1 MRISDWSSDVCSS
14 DLPKNFWHCAISDQ
28 GIRRAAAISFQFH
41 LTCVSSLFSFTK
53 LIPARMPIVSH
64 WWLLNSCQVQ
74 LRAFWMLADNCFS
87 TVCQNMDGPTSLLV
101 KQRQSPSAGHRTG
114 NGSPIARLP
123 RARPKRSE
131 EHTSELQSLM
141 RISYAVSCLKK

>member
-74 LRAFWMLADNCFS
+74 LRAFWVLADNCFPR
-87 TVCQNMDGPTSLLV
+87 VCPNMDGLPYPMLKKRKYS
-101 KQRQSPSAGHRTG
+101 SAGHRMG
-114 NGSPIARLP
+114 HGSTSRRQP
-123 RARPKRSE
+123 RDRPKLEIE
-131 EHTSELQSLM
+131 EVNGVHTEQQ
-141 RISYAVSCLKK
+141 KQ